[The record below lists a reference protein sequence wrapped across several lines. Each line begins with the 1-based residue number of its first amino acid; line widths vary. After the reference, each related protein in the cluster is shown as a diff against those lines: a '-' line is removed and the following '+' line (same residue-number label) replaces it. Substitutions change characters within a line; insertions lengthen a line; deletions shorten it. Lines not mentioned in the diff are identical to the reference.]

1 MRKRMLFILAGIA
14 AGFLIFI
21 SWSNLTGKMYSF
33 DNEQLAAKLEV
44 LSFESKVPV
53 LVPFEEMKL
62 FDAELSSEGTSQ
74 HYKIT
79 LMNKHKET
87 LVYSVANHEVEI
99 RSETETEKV
108 EVGSGITGKY
118 IPNDNGIRRLLWR
131 QGDVYYGI
139 TYNPK
144 VTPRDLSKG
153 RLIEMA
159 ESIE

>member
-1 MRKRMLFILAGIA
+1 MWKRMLFILAGIA

-33 DNEQLAAKLEV
+33 DNTELPAKLEV

-53 LVPFEEMKL
+53 LVPFEEMKI
-62 FDAELSSEGTSQ
+62 FDTELKRDGTKQ
-74 HYKIT
+74 HYEIT
-79 LMNKHKET
+79 LMNKNKET

-99 RSETETEKV
+99 RSETETEKIK
-108 EVGSGITGKY
+108 VGSGITGKY
-118 IPNDNGIRRLLWR
+118 IPNDNGIRKLFWK

-139 TYNPK
+139 TYHPK
-144 VTPRDLSKG
+144 VTTRDLSKG